1 MFGEQHLRR
10 LLKQLSL
17 LLQPG
22 QDHLALNKNAPEFR
36 PPQRVGHILE
46 LLLLADYIIATLI
59 LADHDRIVE
68 ATAYKVF
75 SFAHV

>member
-1 MFGEQHLRR
+1 MLFVFGEQHLRR
-10 LLKQLSL
+10 LLKKLSL

-46 LLLLADYIIATLI
+46 LLLLGGLHHRYVNS
-59 LADHDRIVE
+59 R
-68 ATAYKVF
+68 
-75 SFAHV
+75 